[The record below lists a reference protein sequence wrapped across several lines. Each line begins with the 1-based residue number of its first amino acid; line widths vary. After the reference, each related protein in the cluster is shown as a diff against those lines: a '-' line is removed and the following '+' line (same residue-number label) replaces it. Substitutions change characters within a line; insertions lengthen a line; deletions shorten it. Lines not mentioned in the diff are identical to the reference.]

1 MVERGVPCDEAA
13 KLFFRLFSDCNR
25 KEKPLYNI
33 YIYLMTTWFLAV
45 HIISYPFMQNE
56 SGQKK
61 FCTEADVSEQEVL
74 ALGLKTLRET

>member
-1 MVERGVPCDEAA
+1 MT
-13 KLFFRLFSDCNR
+13 KLQNCSSGCFQTAI
-25 KEKPLYNI
+25 EKKNHYII

-74 ALGLKTLRET
+74 ALGLKTLGET

>member
-1 MVERGVPCDEAA
+1 
-13 KLFFRLFSDCNR
+13 
-25 KEKPLYNI
+25 
-33 YIYLMTTWFLAV
+33 MTTWFLAV

-74 ALGLKTLRET
+74 ALGLKTLGET